1 MSTKAEQE
9 VDSGNRTGLIVVLVS
24 SLLLGIGFL
33 VAIYVNF
40 IADSDTKAKPQYIS
54 FVNIPVTS
62 GTGRMEISF
71 HLSVAQTDA
80 PAVIQAKNGLEARV
94 RSNLATLDPNA
105 FYSRDNKVWLA
116 EHIKSLANRELGEKL
131 VEGVYFG
138 DFKIFGGKPAF
149 PSDTASAP
157 N

>member
-1 MSTKAEQE
+1 MSAKTAQTEA
-9 VDSGNRTGLIVVLVS
+9 SGNRTGLIVVLVS

-33 VAIYVNF
+33 GAIYLNF
-40 IADSDTKAKPQYIS
+40 IADDDTKAKPQYIS
-54 FVNIPVTS
+54 FVSMPVTT
-62 GTGRMEISF
+62 GPGRMEISF
-71 HLSVAQTDA
+71 HLSVTQSDA
-80 PAVIQAKNGLEARV
+80 PAVIQAKNGLEARL
-94 RSNLATLDPNA
+94 RASLAALDPNA

-138 DFKIFGGKPAF
+138 DFKIFGGKAAF
-149 PSDTASAP
+149 PAATASVP

>member
-1 MSTKAEQE
+1 MIAKAAQPE
-9 VDSGNRTGLIVVLVS
+9 SGNSRTGLIVVLVS

-33 VAIYVNF
+33 LAIYVNF
-40 IADSDTKAKPQYIS
+40 IADDDTKAKPQYIS

-71 HLSVAQTDA
+71 HLSVAQIDA
-80 PAVIQAKNGLEARV
+80 GAVTQAKNGLEARL
-94 RSNLATLDPNA
+94 RASLATLDPNA

-131 VEGVYFG
+131 VQGVYFG

-149 PSDTASAP
+149 PSATALAP

>member
-1 MSTKAEQE
+1 MSSKTAPAEAN
-9 VDSGNRTGLIVVLVS
+9 GNRTGLIVVLVS

-40 IADSDTKAKPQYIS
+40 IADSETKAKPQYIA

-71 HLSVAQTDA
+71 HLSVDQTDA
-80 PAVIQAKNGLEARV
+80 PAVNQAKNGVEAHLRA
-94 RSNLATLDPNA
+94 SLATLDPNA

-138 DFKIFGGKPAF
+138 DFKIFGSKPVA
-149 PSDTASAP
+149 PTSHASEQ